1 MQEIPLVSIA
11 GLVDGSSERRQ
22 QIADQIGRACRE
34 VGFFY
39 ISDHGLPTA
48 MMTQLFE
55 EARRFFALTVAEKQ
69 QLSIKR
75 SPHNRGYIGLADE
88 RLNPEAGADMKEAF
102 NIGVD
107 LAEDHP
113 DVLAGKAFRGSN
125 FWPALPGWRGLMLDY
140 FAACLALGRTVH
152 CGLSL
157 DLGLPEQFFE
167 QHLDNPIATL
177 RLLHY
182 PASAGQVRRRD
193 GGAGAHTDYGNI
205 TLLATDGVSGLEV
218 LTRQGEW
225 IDAPSIPGAFICNI
239 GDCLMRWSNDTYV
252 STAHR
257 VRPPERERY
266 SIAFFLEVNPDS
278 QIDPQH
284 IFPDQPPKYP
294 PVSCADYLRGRLD
307 ATYDHRQ
314 QP

>member
-1 MQEIPLVSIA
+1 
-11 GLVDGSSERRQ
+11 
-22 QIADQIGRACRE
+22 
-34 VGFFY
+34 
-39 ISDHGLPTA
+39 
-48 MMTQLFE
+48 
-55 EARRFFALTVAEKQ
+55 
-69 QLSIKR
+69 
-75 SPHNRGYIGLADE
+75 
-88 RLNPEAGADMKEAF
+88 
-102 NIGVD
+102 
-107 LAEDHP
+107 
-113 DVLAGKAFRGSN
+113 
-125 FWPALPGWRGLMLDY
+125 MLDY